1 MNTPEN
7 TQTSPFT
14 AIPDPREARKVVY
27 PLENILTITI
37 CAVMAGAEG
46 WEEIEYFGRCK
57 QDVLGQFLD
66 LSAGI
71 PKHDVYRRLLCR
83 IDPVVFKSAF
93 VAWARSRVGERLVKH
108 IAIDGK
114 TLRHSGS
121 ASQDL
126 KPLHM
131 VSAWAS
137 EERLVLSQTTTAEK
151 SNEITAIPL
160 ILEHLPLTGATVT
173 IDAMGCQ
180 RTIAEQIRSKGGHYL
195 FCLKGN
201 QSSLHADLKSYY
213 LDARERG
220 FADMA
225 HEAHTTREK
234 NRNRHETR
242 TLRRL
247 TDCTWL
253 SLRHPDWPDL
263 RSVYIM
269 ERIRRIPAEDEPHR
283 EVHFYISSMDASAP
297 LAEVMHTIR
306 SHWHVENSLHWTLDV
321 VFREDDCPIN
331 DRWGAENLATLRHLA
346 LSILKSD
353 TTRKTSVKRK
363 RKLVGWDDRALID
376 FMAQI

>member
-1 MNTPEN
+1 MNTSNSLNP
-7 TQTSPFT
+7 SPFAT
-14 AIPDPREARKVVY
+14 IPDPREARKILY
-27 PLENILTITI
+27 PLENVLTITI

-46 WEEIEYFGRCK
+46 WEEIEYFGHCK
-57 QDVLGQFLD
+57 QAVLSQFLD

-83 IDPVVFKSAF
+83 IDPVAFKSAF
-93 VAWARSRVGERLVKH
+93 VEWARSRIGRRLINH

-114 TLRHSGS
+114 TLRHSGVPS
-121 ASQDL
+121 RDL

-137 EERLVLSQTTTAEK
+137 EERLVLGQTTTEAK
-151 SNEITAIPL
+151 SNEITAIPDL
-160 ILEHLPLTGATVT
+160 LEHLPLNGATVT

-180 RTIAEQIRSKGGHYL
+180 RAIAEQILARGGQYL

-201 QSSLHADLKSYY
+201 QSSLHDDLRSYY

-220 FADMA
+220 FTDMPHDA
-225 HEAHTTREK
+225 LTKREK
-234 NRNRHETR
+234 NRNRYETR
-242 TLRRL
+242 TIRRL
-247 TDCTWL
+247 KDCAWL
-253 SLRHPDWPDL
+253 AQAHPGWPSL

-269 ERIRRIPAEDEPHR
+269 ERIRRMPDDDDPHR
-283 EVHFYISSMDASAP
+283 EVHYYISSLDPMTP
-297 LAEVMHTIR
+297 LEDVMRLIR
-306 SHWHVENSLHWTLDV
+306 NHWHVENSLHWTLDV
-321 VFREDDCPIN
+321 VFREDECPIN

-363 RKLVGWDDRALID
+363 RKLVGWEDQALID